1 MTRTVLALALALGIA
16 SPITPA
22 YGGDDV
28 VQLDLVHPR
37 DAAGFVYSLELE
49 GPDHLVG
56 PLYVG
61 KVDLRKEDG
70 VWSGWVGFDLYLQ
83 AGRAEPL
90 GNGEIKVTLQSA
102 RWRALHQ
109 FVIRPTADGGV
120 ELSGRGVWDGAQH
133 AHSFLSADAT
143 TLTSGHCGDVRS
155 RRSLS
160 SCLRFTGETGRSYEG
175 QYDGLQ
181 DDGNA
186 RRYRLQA
193 DGHLTP
199 AATARE
205 NPVLYVLL
213 YVIIPSS
220 EFCPQCGWGPQRGPG
235 GVMPSR
241 PRTPRRSP
249 GDRPPCPDPP
259 CGGLQSA
266 SPVPQTAP
274 IIRQHDQ
281 QNHNEP
287 HADSPC
293 SAFHDSPFVGLSD
306 PMHVA
311 GYFRFDLVASRRAP
325 A

>member
-1 MTRTVLALALALGIA
+1 MTRTVLALALGIA

-160 SCLRFTGETGRSYEG
+160 SCLRFTSEAGRSYEG
-175 QYDGLQ
+175 QYGGRQ
-181 DDGNA
+181 DGNS

-205 NPVLYVLL
+205 DPVLYVLL
-213 YVIIPSS
+213 YVLIPSS
-220 EFCPQCGWGPQRGPG
+220 EFCPQCGWAQPPG
-235 GVMPSR
+235 GFGDIKAVVPSPPR
-241 PRTPRRSP
+241 PT
-249 GDRPPCPDPP
+249 DPC
-259 CGGLQSA
+259 S
-266 SPVPQTAP
+266 
-274 IIRQHDQ
+274 
-281 QNHNEP
+281 
-287 HADSPC
+287 ADSPC
-293 SAFHDSPFVGLSD
+293 RTPAEVGD
-306 PMHVA
+306 P
-311 GYFRFDLVASRRAP
+311 P
-325 A
+325 PQ

>member
-22 YGGDDV
+22 YGGDDR

-37 DAAGFVYSLELE
+37 DRAGFVYSLELE

-56 PLYVG
+56 PLHVHPVRVG

-120 ELSGRGVWDGAQH
+120 ELYGRGGWAGARS
-133 AHSFLSADAT
+133 ARSFLSADAT
-143 TLTSGHCGDVRS
+143 TLTRGHCDD
-155 RRSLS
+155 RRRLS

-175 QYDGLQ
+175 QYDAQ
-181 DDGNA
+181 PPASDSF
-186 RRYRLQA
+186 RYRLQA
-193 DGHLTP
+193 EGHLMP

-205 NPVLYVLL
+205 DPVLYVLL
-213 YVIIPSS
+213 YASLLPRVLTHSS
-220 EFCPQCGWGPQRGPG
+220 
-235 GVMPSR
+235 
-241 PRTPRRSP
+241 
-249 GDRPPCPDPP
+249 
-259 CGGLQSA
+259 
-266 SPVPQTAP
+266 
-274 IIRQHDQ
+274 
-281 QNHNEP
+281 
-287 HADSPC
+287 
-293 SAFHDSPFVGLSD
+293 
-306 PMHVA
+306 
-311 GYFRFDLVASRRAP
+311 
-325 A
+325 

>member
-1 MTRTVLALALALGIA
+1 MTRTVLALALGIA
-16 SPITPA
+16 SPITPV
-22 YGGDDV
+22 YGGDDR

-70 VWSGWVGFDLYLQ
+70 VWSGMIGFDLDLQ
-83 AGRAEPL
+83 AGTVEPL
-90 GNGEIKVTLQSA
+90 GNGEIKIALQSA
-102 RWRALHQ
+102 RWRTPRQ

-120 ELSGRGVWDGAQH
+120 ELSGRGGWAGARS
-133 AHSFLSADAT
+133 ARSFLSADAT
-143 TLTSGHCGDVRS
+143 TLTRGHCDD
-155 RRSLS
+155 RRRLS

-181 DDGNA
+181 DDGNS

-205 NPVLYVLL
+205 DPVLYVLL

-235 GVMPSR
+235 GVMPSPPR
-241 PRTPRRSP
+241 PT
-249 GDRPPCPDPP
+249 DPC
-259 CGGLQSA
+259 S
-266 SPVPQTAP
+266 V
-274 IIRQHDQ
+274 
-281 QNHNEP
+281 
-287 HADSPC
+287 DSPC
-293 SAFHDSPFVGLSD
+293 RRSGTVPDRPTD
-306 PMHVA
+306 P
-311 GYFRFDLVASRRAP
+311 P
-325 A
+325 PQ

>member
-56 PLYVG
+56 PLHVHPVRVG

-143 TLTSGHCGDVRS
+143 TLTRGHCDD
-155 RRSLS
+155 RRRLS

-205 NPVLYVLL
+205 DPVLYVLL
-213 YVIIPSS
+213 YVLIPGS
-220 EFCPQCGWGPQRGPG
+220 EYCPQCGR
-235 GVMPSR
+235 SR
-241 PRTPRRSP
+241 PGAFFVPPANPTTTRSP
-249 GDRPPCPDPP
+249 QTGRPC
-259 CGGLQSA
+259 S
-266 SPVPQTAP
+266 
-274 IIRQHDQ
+274 
-281 QNHNEP
+281 
-287 HADSPC
+287 ADSPC
-293 SAFHDSPFVGLSD
+293 RTPAEVGD
-306 PMHVA
+306 P
-311 GYFRFDLVASRRAP
+311 P
-325 A
+325 PQ

>member
-1 MTRTVLALALALGIA
+1 MTRTVLALALGIA

-120 ELSGRGVWDGAQH
+120 ELSGRGVWSGARS
-133 AHSFLSADAT
+133 ARSFLSADAT
-143 TLTSGHCGDVRS
+143 TLTRGHCDD
-155 RRSLS
+155 RRRLS
-160 SCLRFTGETGRSYEG
+160 SCLRFTGKTGRSYEG
-175 QYDGLQ
+175 QRDSPQ
-181 DDGNA
+181 NSNS

-193 DGHLTP
+193 EGHLMP

-205 NPVLYVLL
+205 DPVLYVLL
-213 YVIIPSS
+213 YVLIPT
-220 EFCPQCGWGPQRGPG
+220 FGP
-235 GVMPSR
+235 
-241 PRTPRRSP
+241 
-249 GDRPPCPDPP
+249 
-259 CGGLQSA
+259 L
-266 SPVPQTAP
+266 
-274 IIRQHDQ
+274 
-281 QNHNEP
+281 
-287 HADSPC
+287 
-293 SAFHDSPFVGLSD
+293 L
-306 PMHVA
+306 
-311 GYFRFDLVASRRAP
+311 
-325 A
+325 

>member
-1 MTRTVLALALALGIA
+1 MSLTPGTRLGFPDLQDRRRFLRDGKVGLMTRTVLALALGIA

-22 YGGDDV
+22 YGGDDR
-28 VQLDLVHPR
+28 VQLDLVQPR
-37 DAAGFVYSLELE
+37 DRAGFVYSLELE

-56 PLYVG
+56 PLHVHPVRVG

-102 RWRALHQ
+102 RWRMPHQ
-109 FVIRPTADGGV
+109 CVIRPTADGGV

-160 SCLRFTGETGRSYEG
+160 SCLRFTSEAGRSYEG
-175 QYDGLQ
+175 QYGGRQ
-181 DDGNA
+181 DGNS

-205 NPVLYVLL
+205 DPVLYVLL
-213 YVIIPSS
+213 YVLIPGS
-220 EFCPQCGWGPQRGPG
+220 EYCPQCGWAQPPG
-235 GVMPSR
+235 GFGDIKAVVPSPPR
-241 PRTPRRSP
+241 PT
-249 GDRPPCPDPP
+249 DPC
-259 CGGLQSA
+259 S
-266 SPVPQTAP
+266 
-274 IIRQHDQ
+274 
-281 QNHNEP
+281 
-287 HADSPC
+287 ADSPC
-293 SAFHDSPFVGLSD
+293 RTPAGVGGPPLQ
-306 PMHVA
+306 
-311 GYFRFDLVASRRAP
+311 
-325 A
+325 

>member
-1 MTRTVLALALALGIA
+1 MTRTVLALALGIA

-37 DAAGFVYSLELE
+37 DRAGFIYSLELE
-49 GPDHLVG
+49 GPAHLVG
-56 PLYVG
+56 PLGDGSLPARAG

-102 RWRALHQ
+102 RWRSLHQ

-143 TLTSGHCGDVRS
+143 TLTTGHCDD
-155 RRSLS
+155 RRRLS

-175 QYDGLQ
+175 QRDSPQ
-181 DDGNA
+181 NSNS

-193 DGHLTP
+193 EGHLMP

-205 NPVLYVLL
+205 DPVLYVLL
-213 YVIIPSS
+213 YVAI
-220 EFCPQCGWGPQRGPG
+220 
-235 GVMPSR
+235 
-241 PRTPRRSP
+241 
-249 GDRPPCPDPP
+249 
-259 CGGLQSA
+259 
-266 SPVPQTAP
+266 
-274 IIRQHDQ
+274 
-281 QNHNEP
+281 
-287 HADSPC
+287 
-293 SAFHDSPFVGLSD
+293 VG
-306 PMHVA
+306 
-311 GYFRFDLVASRRAP
+311 F
-325 A
+325 